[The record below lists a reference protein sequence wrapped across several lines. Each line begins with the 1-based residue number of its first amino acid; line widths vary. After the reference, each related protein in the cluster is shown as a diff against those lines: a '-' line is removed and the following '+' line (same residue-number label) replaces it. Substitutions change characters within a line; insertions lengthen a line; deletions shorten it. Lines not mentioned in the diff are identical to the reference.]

1 MKKTIFI
8 YLFFLIVISLL
19 SSINSTG
26 AYSVSN
32 NSDFL
37 NNPVY
42 GVFNKVLNI
51 NLTTTNTSAK
61 LNHYLH
67 LFANIPDRL
76 TGHKGYFEATK
87 TLYNLI
93 KNITY
98 NVVLDN
104 YTVVIPVDEG
114 SYLRIGDRTIK
125 VYPLWPSGGVP
136 VNARCRGKIIV
147 ANTINDLNGVDLHGS
162 ILLISYSTDWRWLWL
177 LDPHLGVKAI
187 LFYEDNIINSQ
198 NYDKYLD
205 APVDLPIGYIS
216 TRMLKEEYG
225 LTLSDLNGKTGYLE
239 LRSKWI
245 EVNVSNIVAY
255 IPGQNHDYK
264 IMLVTH
270 YDSWSPV
277 VGLAPGATDILA
289 PIYLL
294 MYAEKLVNEIPQYDT
309 IMVWFSGYYEG
320 LEGQRHFVD
329 KYIFNKQE
337 LSFGNTSIAIDPAK
351 TLFIGL
357 DLNYRSK
364 YIAPTSIG
372 YFYTAQAVGITRG
385 PINYYAGFISNVFD
399 LNKLEQS
406 VSNKLGRD
414 LGSAVRQ
421 LFSYSRDPN
430 TWWTLFPGPYWLD
443 TEPFWSAGLAAFT
456 LKSAFAEKGVRGTP
470 IDYFDKVNL
479 ENILLQYSLLDIIL
493 DQVYNKDPQQ
503 LGHAI
508 STGLSPNAPTRI
520 STSPRN
526 EMFANLIG
534 QVMVWDPKLGQRV
547 SLKKAN
553 LSRALVIISAGSR
566 TQTSSPWNLRIV
578 RFTDEEGYFSVEGL
592 PTSRSTGLTITA
604 LVLTT
609 NGSVVALNV
618 MGAVSRGSYVS
629 ISQPIL
635 GSKLAPWE
643 VWIIKF
649 KGNITVNMV
658 VDPLSYQVPIE
669 GGSIGCRIVRMDTM
683 AEPDYYYLGID
694 ETGFFVA
701 YLYKDLNYSL
711 VFGPNPVYYVIEN
724 AKVGHKYSLFDALHS
739 TINVDNRRLA
749 KLSSYKVRNPA
760 AEEFVTRGMS
770 ALSNAT
776 KSLSTY
782 NYTAYRAYILEG
794 LTLAYNAYQL
804 TKSAYLDVE
813 NTATLFSVLLVLFAF
828 IMGLYFRKPGA
839 SPFNVIGK
847 TLVATAIPGVI
858 FYFIHPALH
867 LTANAIMTII
877 GFVMIILVIPALLV
891 LLGDFNKALREIRR
905 KIVGVHEVERS
916 KLVAGYMSF
925 SYGVEY
931 MKKRRLRTLLTIITL
946 IVVVISVVLFTSMTS
961 YVAPKPVALT
971 GFEPTRPQGFLLQR
985 ETIDR
990 NLPMGSQLYD
1000 LVKVIIGRNAVVR
1013 YWAVGSTYLFL
1024 YDDPSKYYPINS
1036 ITAVEPTED
1045 TISNISKIIVKGRWF
1060 NSSDQFV
1067 AIIPATAISDT
1078 NGVIDVNKT
1087 IVIAGVKFRIIG
1099 AYDDRKILEIRELD
1113 GQTITP
1119 VIGFPRAR
1127 TVRTIFIPARIA
1139 ETNPW
1144 LNKGLNFY
1152 LAQISIKTRNDPYIL
1167 GKDIVFILPSTD
1179 TYAYSP
1185 IHGVAKYSK
1194 MIALSGA
1201 GFNYVVAPIIIAS
1214 VSILGVLLG
1223 SIYERRREIF
1233 IYAALGLSPS
1243 QIGLMFIAEALAYA
1257 LIATVIGYVT
1267 GILITTTAA
1276 TFLPG
1281 VFRPNYSSGYVVL
1294 AIAATFISVLTATI
1308 YPVFKASKMALPSL
1322 RRKWEF
1328 PTKPKGDEW
1337 IIPMPFKITSYR
1349 ELVGS
1354 LYYVYEYISGF
1365 TSPDIGNFV
1374 VEKISISKTTMNSKN
1389 VVILGGI
1396 VRLKPWHAGVK
1407 QEFQIRALEVNPNEW
1422 EISIYLKRLS
1432 GNTRLWIRSNKFF
1445 IDALR
1450 KQLLLWRTIT
1460 PDEKKQYIEKAESV
1474 IKA

>member
-1 MKKTIFI
+1 M
-8 YLFFLIVISLL
+8 S
-19 SSINSTG
+19 
-26 AYSVSN
+26 SN
-32 NSDFL
+32 NNFL
-37 NNPVY
+37 NDPVFD
-42 GVFNKVLNI
+42 VFNKNINI
-51 NLTTTNTSAK
+51 NLTATNTSAK
-61 LNHYLH
+61 LNHYLN
-67 LFANIPDRL
+67 LFAGIHDRL
-76 TGHKGYFEATK
+76 TGHRGYFEATRI
-87 TLYNLI
+87 LYNLI
-93 KNITY
+93 KNITV

-114 SYLRIGDRTIK
+114 SYLKVDNRTIK
-125 VYPLWPSGGVP
+125 VYPIWPSGGVP
-136 VNARCRGKIIV
+136 VNAICKGKIIV
-147 ANTINDLNGVDLHGS
+147 ADSINDLNGVDLHGS
-162 ILLISYSTDWRWLWL
+162 IVLISYSNDWRWLWL

-187 LFYEDNIINSQ
+187 LFYEDNIVNSQ

-205 APVDLPIGYIS
+205 TPVDLPIGYIS

-225 LTLSDLNGKTGYLE
+225 LTLSDLNGKRGYLE
-239 LRSKWI
+239 LRSKWV

-255 IPGQNHDYK
+255 VPGQNHDYR
-264 IMLVTH
+264 IVLGAH

-277 VGLAPGATDILA
+277 VGFAPGATDALA

-294 MYAEKLVNEIPQYDT
+294 MYAEKLVNKTPQYDT
-309 IMVWFSGYYEG
+309 IIVWFSGYYEG

-329 KYIFNKQE
+329 KYIFNKQK
-337 LSFGNTSIAIDPAK
+337 LSFGNISIVINPAK

-399 LNKLEQS
+399 LNRLEQS
-406 VSNKLGRD
+406 VSNKLGKD
-414 LGSAVRQ
+414 LGSAIRQ

-430 TWWTLFPGPYWLD
+430 TWWALFPGPYWLD
-443 TEPFWSAGLAAFT
+443 TEPFWSSGLAAFT
-456 LKSAFAEKGVRGTP
+456 LKSAFAEKGAKGTP
-470 IDYFDKVNL
+470 IDYFDKINS
-479 ENILLQYSLLDIIL
+479 ENIVLQYNLLDIIL
-493 DQVYNKDPQQ
+493 DQIYSKNPQQ
-503 LGHAI
+503 LRDAI
-508 STGLSPNAPTRI
+508 SAGFSPNAPTRI

-534 QVMVWDPKLGQRV
+534 QVMVWNPKLGQRV
-547 SLKKAN
+547 NLKKAN

-578 RFTDEEGYFSVEGL
+578 RFTDDEGYFTVEGL

-604 LVLTT
+604 LVLSD
-609 NGSVVALNV
+609 NGNVVALNV
-618 MGAVSRGSYVS
+618 MGTVSRGSSVS
-629 ISQPIL
+629 ISQPVL
-635 GSKLAPWE
+635 GSKQAPWE

-658 VDPLSYQVPIE
+658 VDPLSYQIPIE
-669 GGSIGCRIVRMDTM
+669 GGSIGCRIVRTDTM
-683 AEPDYYYLGID
+683 AEPDYYYIGID
-694 ETGFFVA
+694 ETGFLVA

-711 VFGPNPVYYVIEN
+711 VFGPDPVFYVIEN
-724 AKVGHKYSLFDALHS
+724 VRIGHKYSLYDALSS
-739 TINVDNRRLA
+739 TINIVDRRLE
-749 KLSSYKVRNPA
+749 KLSSYKIRNPA
-760 AEEFVTRGMS
+760 AEEFVTRGAT

-782 NYTAYRAYILEG
+782 NYTAYRAYTLEG
-794 LTLAYNAYQL
+794 LTLAYNGYQL

-828 IMGLYFRKPGA
+828 IMGLYFRKPGS
-839 SPFNVIGK
+839 SPFSVIGK
-847 TLVATAIPGVI
+847 TLVVTAIPGII

-877 GFVMIILVIPALLV
+877 GFIMIILVIPALLV
-891 LLGDFNKALREIRR
+891 LLGDFNKALKEIRR

-961 YVAPKPVALT
+961 YVAPKPVALS
-971 GFEPTRPQGFLLQR
+971 GFEPIRPQGFLLQR

-1000 LVKVIIGRNAVVR
+1000 LVKVIIGKDAVVR

-1036 ITAVEPTED
+1036 ITAVEPEED
-1045 TISNISKIIVKGRWF
+1045 VISNISKIIVKGRWF
-1060 NSSDQFV
+1060 NSSDQYV
-1067 AIIPATAISDT
+1067 AIIPATAINDT

-1087 IVIAGVKFRIIG
+1087 IVIAGVRFRIIG
-1099 AYDDRKILEIRELD
+1099 AYDDRRILEIRELD

-1127 TVRTIFIPARIA
+1127 TVRTIFIPAKIA
-1139 ETNPW
+1139 EINPW
-1144 LNKGLNFY
+1144 LNKGLSFY
-1152 LAQISIKTRNDPYIL
+1152 LAQISIKTGIDPFIL
-1167 GKDIVFILPSTD
+1167 GRDIVFILPSTD

-1185 IHGVAKYSK
+1185 SHGVAKYSK

-1223 SIYERRREIF
+1223 SIYERKREIF

-1257 LIATVIGYVT
+1257 LIATVVGYVT
-1267 GILITTTAA
+1267 GILITTSAA
-1276 TFLPG
+1276 TFMPEI
-1281 VFRPNYSSGYVVL
+1281 FRPNYSSEYVVL
-1294 AIAATFISVLTATI
+1294 AIAATFISVLAATI

-1337 IIPMPFKITSYR
+1337 VIPMPFKITSYK
-1349 ELVGS
+1349 ELIGS

-1374 VEKISISKTTMNSKN
+1374 IEKISIGKTTMNGKN
-1389 VVILGGI
+1389 VVVLGGV

-1460 PDEKKQYIEKAESV
+1460 LDEKKQYIAKAESI
-1474 IKA
+1474 IKV